1 MNQNN
6 LYAVLGD
13 LKQDIKGDS
22 TSILDVPFSLLNSG
36 QVLLFVLM

>member
-13 LKQDIKGDS
+13 LKQDIEGDS
-22 TSILDVPFSLLNSG
+22 TNILMSLLNSG